1 MSENRKPYKV
11 IIAGEV
17 YSLVSDEIE
26 ESVMRAARLV
36 DERVVRV
43 LPSMPSRDLKKAT
56 VLVALQLA
64 SELLARENQKDEYSR
79 RVQELVRKVETMLE
93 EANSL

>member
-1 MSENRKPYKV
+1 M
-11 IIAGEV
+11 
-17 YSLVSDEIE
+17 VSDEIE

-93 EANSL
+93 GANSL